1 MAGLIWFY
9 IATFVIVPAH
19 AAEVYGAAE
28 STYFQRYGALG
39 NSSTDILKSVVT
51 RPDLVVQIA
60 SEPAR
65 VAYLAGLL
73 VIFAWLPLLGLEIVL
88 LALPLLLAN
97 LLSAY
102 PAQYYGEFHYS
113 APLVAYFGVAAVY
126 GMGRMWRF
134 LARRFERSS
143 SSFQHLPARNRADGG
158 SSAGAKRPHG
168 AVASPHCR
176 SGHLGAGVVSRQLS
190 PLWTRA
196 IGRSLRSDA
205 NCGASPPVGSLHRAD
220 SRGCGRDRHRRRP
233 SACES
238 SPLYLSVPAW
248 PRRTNARDLGAA

>member
-1 MAGLIWFY
+1 M
-9 IATFVIVPAH
+9 
-19 AAEVYGAAE
+19 
-28 STYFQRYGALG
+28 
-39 NSSTDILKSVVT
+39 
-51 RPDLVVQIA
+51 QIA

-143 SSFQHLPARNRADGG
+143 SSFQHLPAQGTGLMA
-158 SSAGAKRPHG
+158 AA
-168 AVASPHCR
+168 ALV
-176 SGHLGAGVVSRQLS
+176 Q
-190 PLWTRA
+190 
-196 IGRSLRSDA
+196 
-205 NCGASPPVGSLHRAD
+205 
-220 SRGCGRDRHRRRP
+220 
-233 SACES
+233 
-238 SPLYLSVPAW
+238 
-248 PRRTNARDLGAA
+248 NARTALLPLLTAGLVIWVLAWSCLLYTSRCV